1 MNTKVQSMNKVFI
14 LLLFGFSFVLH
25 HPCYAGPEV
34 PGAKQSQ
41 PIALVGADIYPVS
54 QPMISEGILLFE
66 NGRITAMGTK
76 VKLPENTKV
85 INVRGKRIYPSFIEP
100 ISSLGL
106 VEINAVRATRDYRE
120 TGDINPNVRAATAI
134 NPDSELLPVTRSNG
148 VLVAVAAPSGGIISG
163 RSAVIMLDGW
173 TWEDMTLKADAAL
186 HIQWPAMSP
195 VVDWH
200 DEKSAKEQIAERD
213 SRLKK
218 LTKACDDALQYQKA
232 RAVDSTLPR
241 DARHEGLL
249 PSLRGDTPVIVH
261 ANALR
266 QIEAAVA
273 FCQKYGMKMILH
285 GGYDAPRCAAL
296 LKSANIPVIIGGVH
310 RLPNRRDDRYDAAY
324 TLPARLDAMG
334 VEFCISGNSRFG
346 ASNVRNLPYQAATA
360 AAYGLKRELALRA
373 ITLSAAE
380 ILGVDEHVGSLAIGK
395 DATLFVCDG
404 DPLETPTQ
412 VESAWIQGR
421 RVDLDNRHKRLNRKY
436 EQKYQRK

>member
-1 MNTKVQSMNKVFI
+1 MNK
-14 LLLFGFSFVLH
+14 LFNSFVFAFAIAVTTI
-25 HPCYAGPEV
+25 CYAGPEV
-34 PGAKQSQ
+34 PGADQTR

-54 QPMISEGILLFE
+54 KPMIPGGMLLFE
-66 NGRITAMGTK
+66 NGRITAVGPK
-76 VKLPENTKV
+76 IKLPKNTKV
-85 INVRGKRIYPSFIEP
+85 IDVSGKRIYPSLIEP

-134 NPDSELLPVTRSNG
+134 NPDSELIPVTRSNG
-148 VLVAVAAPSGGIISG
+148 VLVSVATPSGGIISG

-200 DEKSAKEQIAERD
+200 DKKSATEQISERE

-218 LTKACDDALQYQKA
+218 LAKACDDALRYQEA
-232 RAVDSTLPR
+232 RKVDGTLPR

-249 PSLRGDTPVIVH
+249 PSLNGKTPVIVH
-261 ANALR
+261 ANELR

-273 FCQKYGMKMILH
+273 FCEKYRMKMILH

-296 LKSANIPVIIGGVH
+296 LKSAKIPVIVGGVH

-324 TLPARLDAMG
+324 TLPARLEGAG
-334 VEFCISGNSRFG
+334 IEFCISGNSRFG

-360 AAYGLKRELALRA
+360 AAYGLDRDLALRS
-373 ITLSAAE
+373 ITLSAAK
-380 ILGVDEHVGSLAIGK
+380 ILGVENRIGSLTIGK
-395 DATLFVCDG
+395 DATLFVCNG
-404 DPLETPTQ
+404 DPLETATQ

-421 RVDLDNRHKRLNRKY
+421 PVDLDNRQKRLNRKY